1 MAGRTV
7 ILLSDHGHI
16 LDCNAKGKHY
26 EGGERWRFDET
37 SAGEGELRM
46 SGSRVVIPET
56 HKLLAP
62 WTEKIRYGV
71 KKNGYHGGVS
81 PQEMVIPIAVLNSTS
96 AFPAGW
102 SEAPVDTPLWW
113 DITSSLS
120 ATEPDTVLNLKPV
133 EPKPVPSGM
142 LFNVDE
148 LPPPAES
155 TGPAV
160 SIGDTSS
167 IPPKAQAEWISRLL
181 LSHVYEEQ
189 KRLGGRSVPA
199 DAVIMRLLQAIDE
212 RGGKIT
218 SAALARAIQMPPLRL
233 RGLMAI
239 AQRVFNVDGYEV
251 LSRDDVS
258 DTIKLDRALLLK
270 QFDLV
275 E

>member
-1 MAGRTV
+1 
-7 ILLSDHGHI
+7 
-16 LDCNAKGKHY
+16 
-26 EGGERWRFDET
+26 
-37 SAGEGELRM
+37 
-46 SGSRVVIPET
+46 
-56 HKLLAP
+56 
-62 WTEKIRYGV
+62 
-71 KKNGYHGGVS
+71 
-81 PQEMVIPIAVLNSTS
+81 MVIPIAVLNSTS

-113 DITSSLS
+113 DIASSLA
-120 ATEPDTVLNLKPV
+120 ATKPEMVLNLKPF
-133 EPKPVPSGM
+133 EPKPLPPGM

-160 SIGDTSS
+160 SVPDTTST
-167 IPPKAQAEWISRLL
+167 PPKAQPEWISRLL

-199 DAVIMRLLQAIDE
+199 DAVIVRLLQVIDE

-218 SAALARAIQMPPLRL
+218 SAALARAIQMPALRL
-233 RGLMAI
+233 RGLLAI
-239 AQRVFNVDGYEV
+239 AQRIFNVDGYEV

-258 DTIKLDRALLLK
+258 DTIQLDRELLLK